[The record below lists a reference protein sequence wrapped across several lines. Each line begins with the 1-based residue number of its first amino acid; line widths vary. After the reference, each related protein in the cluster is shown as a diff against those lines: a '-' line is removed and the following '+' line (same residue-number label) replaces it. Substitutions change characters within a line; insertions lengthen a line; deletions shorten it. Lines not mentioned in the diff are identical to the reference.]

1 MELSQSK
8 RAIDARLWRVN
19 RREKRRLSG
28 FVNDYVRIKHQKI
41 YGECNLFYQSLCE
54 KYPGKYDLTK
64 SKEYKRWKGQVIN
77 EGFDQNFPTTESTS
91 AVAELIRVTGEPAA
105 VITGP
110 TESIGEPTAV
120 PTEPDEPTAAT
131 AEPDENIT
139 ETLIVATT
147 AEQDIL
153 QMVVEDLIP
162 PSPEIIN
169 DIDNIINDI
178 VRELEQDNEIR
189 NMLDDNY
196 LQPQHTDEDEGIGLN
211 IDSELEAIL
220 EPFDYQLEVEGG
232 FDY

>member
-1 MELSQSK
+1 M
-8 RAIDARLWRVN
+8 A
-19 RREKRRLSG
+19 KRRLSG
-28 FVNDYVRIKHQKI
+28 FVNDYVRTKHQKI

-54 KYPGKYDLTK
+54 KYLGKYDLTK
-64 SKEYKRWKGQVIN
+64 SKEYKRWKRQVTN
-77 EGFDQNFPTTESTS
+77 EEFDQNFPATESTS
-91 AVAELIRVTGEPAA
+91 AIAELIQATGEPAA
-105 VITGP
+105 ATTEP
-110 TESIGEPTAV
+110 TESIGEPTA
-120 PTEPDEPTAAT
+120 AT
-131 AEPDENIT
+131 AEPGENIT
-139 ETLIVATT
+139 ESLTVATT

-153 QMVVEDLIP
+153 QIAAEDLIP

-189 NMLDDNY
+189 VMLDDNY

-211 IDSELEAIL
+211 IDTELEAII